1 MDKYLIINADDFGM
15 SHSSNL
21 AIMDIFK
28 SGGSLT
34 SATIMAPCPWAYE
47 AALFAKENPELAIG
61 VHWTLTS
68 EWGQYRWAPVN
79 TQNSTLVDESGYFMW
94 HESDQVEENADI
106 DEIEDE
112 IIAQIEKMKA
122 LGLDPSHVDNHMGSI
137 YGIETGRLEL
147 LNVAFDVAG
156 KYGYPFRF
164 PSNFMLDQLDNETL
178 GIKIDKEMIVQFA
191 KNVIAYAN
199 EKKVAMPDYLIPNEW
214 NGPQNDSYENF
225 REYLYELYRSFPEGI
240 TETYLHPA
248 VESDEIKAIT
258 GNWKKRTW
266 EYEIMKDPKTRQ
278 HIEACGIKLINYR
291 DLKKMR
297 FGE

>member
-297 FGE
+297 CGE